1 MKKLRAGAACPS
13 PAFCYSAGM
22 VSRRLAREEGH
33 RRKFLCV
40 IDDTPECDR
49 AVAYAATRARHTAG
63 GLVLL
68 YVIPPGDFQHWR
80 GVEEMM
86 RAEAMDEARQR
97 LAATAERVHA
107 FASNIEAE
115 LIIREGQP
123 AEEIHRLIE
132 EDRDI
137 AILVLAAGIGSE
149 GPGPLVTSVAAA
161 RSGPPFPI
169 PVTIVPGDMS
179 DEDIAAVA

>member
-1 MKKLRAGAACPS
+1 
-13 PAFCYSAGM
+13 M

-49 AVAYAATRARHTAG
+49 ALVYAATRARHTAG

-80 GVEEMM
+80 GVEETM

-107 FASNIEAE
+107 FAADIEAE
-115 LIIREGQP
+115 LVIREGQA
-123 AEEIHRLIE
+123 AEAIHRLIE

-149 GPGPLVTSVAAA
+149 GPGPLVTSVAG
-161 RSGPPFPI
+161 RSGPPFSI